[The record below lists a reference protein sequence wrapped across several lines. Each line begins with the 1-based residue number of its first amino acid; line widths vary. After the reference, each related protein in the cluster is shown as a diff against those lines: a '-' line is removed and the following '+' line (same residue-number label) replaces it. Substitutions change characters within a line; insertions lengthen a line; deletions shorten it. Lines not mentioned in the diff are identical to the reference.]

1 MAKHPNAINNYSLP
15 RGDDTYSKNHY
26 YVGNFWRRSIGYNY
40 RNELKTIHPDY
51 AWVKYVAYVVEA
63 DKKGLKAT
71 RAGYFRIKYNDP
83 KRGATNIN
91 TWNAIANAGY
101 IKWDASEKTYHPTR
115 YAFKLMETI
124 KTAFN
129 VEPCWNR

>member
-1 MAKHPNAINNYSLP
+1 MAKHPNSIENTLP

-101 IKWDASEKTYHPTR
+101 IQWDASEKTYHPTR
-115 YAFKLMETI
+115 YAFKLMEII

>member
-1 MAKHPNAINNYSLP
+1 MAKHPNSIKNPLSN
-15 RGDDTYSKNHY
+15 GDDTYSKNHY
-26 YVGNFWRRSIGYNY
+26 YVGNYWRRSIGYNY

-101 IKWDASEKTYHPTR
+101 IQWDASEKTYHPTR
-115 YAFKLMETI
+115 NAFKLMEII
-124 KTAFN
+124 KTTFG

>member
-1 MAKHPNAINNYSLP
+1 MAKHPNSIKNPLP
-15 RGDDTYSKNHY
+15 NGKETHSKSHY
-26 YVGNFWRRSIGYNY
+26 YVGNFWRRSFGYDY

-63 DKKGLKAT
+63 EKKGLKST
-71 RAGYFRIKYNDP
+71 RAGYFKLKYNDP

-101 IKWDASEKTYHPTR
+101 IQWDASEKTYHPTR
-115 YAFKLMETI
+115 YAFKLMEII

>member
-1 MAKHPNAINNYSLP
+1 MAKHPYSIKNPLP
-15 RGDDTYSKNHY
+15 NGKETHSKVHIKS
-26 YVGNFWRRSIGYNY
+26 WSKRRYGYDY

-63 DKKGLKAT
+63 EKKGVKAT
-71 RAGYFRIKYNDP
+71 RAGYFRVKYNNP
-83 KRGATNIN
+83 KCSATNIS
-91 TWNAIANAGY
+91 TWNALANAGY
-101 IKWDASEKTYHPTR
+101 IQWDASKKTYHPTEN
-115 YAFKLMETI
+115 AFKLMEII

>member
-1 MAKHPNAINNYSLP
+1 MAKHTNSIKNPLPN
-15 RGDDTYSKNHY
+15 GKETHSKVYIKDWN
-26 YVGNFWRRSIGYNY
+26 VWRTSYDY

-63 DKKGLKAT
+63 EKKGLKAT
-71 RAGYFRIKYNDP
+71 RAGYFKLKYNDP

-101 IKWDASEKTYHPTR
+101 IQWDASEKTYHPTR
-115 YAFKLMETI
+115 YAFKLMEII

>member
-1 MAKHPNAINNYSLP
+1 MAKHPNSIKNPLP
-15 RGDDTYSKNHY
+15 NGKETHSKNY
-26 YVGNFWRRSIGYNY
+26 YNGNFWRRSGGYDY

-63 DKKGLKAT
+63 EKKGLKAT
-71 RAGYFRIKYNDP
+71 RAGYFRIKYNNP
-83 KRGATNIN
+83 KCSATNFS

-101 IKWDASEKTYHPTR
+101 IQWDASKKTYHPTEN
-115 YAFKLMETI
+115 AFKLMEII

-129 VEPCWNR
+129 VEPRWNR

>member
-1 MAKHPNAINNYSLP
+1 MAKHTNSIKNPLPN
-15 RGDDTYSKNHY
+15 GKETHSKVYIKDWN
-26 YVGNFWRRSIGYNY
+26 VWRTGYDY

-63 DKKGLKAT
+63 EKKGVKAT
-71 RAGYFRIKYNDP
+71 RAGYFRVKYNNP
-83 KRGATNIN
+83 KFSATNIS
-91 TWNAIANAGY
+91 TWNALANAGY
-101 IKWDASEKTYHPTR
+101 IQWDASKKTYHPTEN
-115 YAFKLMETI
+115 AFKLMEII

>member
-1 MAKHPNAINNYSLP
+1 MAKHPNSIKNPLSN
-15 RGDDTYSKNHY
+15 GDDTYSKNHY
-26 YVGNFWRRSIGYNY
+26 YVGNYWRRSIGYNY

-63 DKKGLKAT
+63 DKRGEKAT

-101 IKWDASEKTYHPTR
+101 IQWDASEKTYRPTR
-115 YAFKLMETI
+115 NAFKLMEI
-124 KTAFN
+124 VKTTFG

>member
-1 MAKHPNAINNYSLP
+1 MAKHPNSIKNTLP
-15 RGDDTYSKNHY
+15 RGDDTFSKNHY

-51 AWVKYVAYVVEA
+51 AWVKYVAYVVYAE
-63 DKKGLKAT
+63 KKGLKAT

-101 IKWDASEKTYHPTR
+101 IQWDASEKTYHPTR
-115 YAFKLMETI
+115 YAFKLMEII

>member
-1 MAKHPNAINNYSLP
+1 MAKHPNSIKNPLP
-15 RGDDTYSKNHY
+15 NGKETHSKNY
-26 YVGNFWRRSIGYNY
+26 YYNGSFCRRSGGYDY

-63 DKKGLKAT
+63 EKKGVKAT
-71 RAGYFRIKYNDP
+71 RAGYFKLKYNGS
-83 KRGATNIN
+83 KRGATNIS

-101 IKWDASEKTYHPTR
+101 IQWDASKKTYHPTEN
-115 YAFKLMETI
+115 AFKLMEII

-129 VEPCWNR
+129 VEPRWNR

>member
-1 MAKHPNAINNYSLP
+1 MAKHPNSIKNPLP
-15 RGDDTYSKNHY
+15 NGKETHSKSHY
-26 YVGNFWRRSIGYNY
+26 YVGSFGYDY

-63 DKKGLKAT
+63 EKKGLKAT
-71 RAGYFRIKYNDP
+71 RAGYFKLKYNDP

-101 IKWDASEKTYHPTR
+101 IRWDASEKTYHPTR
-115 YAFKLMETI
+115 YAFKLMEII

>member
-1 MAKHPNAINNYSLP
+1 MAKHPNSIKNPLP
-15 RGDDTYSKNHY
+15 NGKETNSKVYIEGWN
-26 YVGNFWRRSIGYNY
+26 VWRAGYDY

-51 AWVKYVAYVVEA
+51 AWVKYVAYVVESE
-63 DKKGLKAT
+63 KKGLKAT

-101 IKWDASEKTYHPTR
+101 IQWDASKKTYHPTR
-115 YAFKLMETI
+115 NAFKLMEII

>member
-1 MAKHPNAINNYSLP
+1 MAKHPNAIKNTLP

-26 YVGNFWRRSIGYNY
+26 YVGNFWRRSICYDY

-101 IKWDASEKTYHPTR
+101 IQWDASEKTYHPTR
-115 YAFKLMETI
+115 YAFKLMEII

>member
-1 MAKHPNAINNYSLP
+1 MAKNPNSIKNPLSN
-15 RGDDTYSKNHY
+15 GEETYSKDHCSY
-26 YVGNFWRRSIGYNY
+26 YWRRSSGYNY
-40 RNELKTIHPDY
+40 RNELKTIHPNY

-63 DKKGLKAT
+63 EKKGLKST

-83 KRGATNIN
+83 KREATNIN

-101 IKWDASEKTYHPTR
+101 IQWDASKKTYHPTR
-115 YAFKLMETI
+115 YAFKLMEII

>member
-1 MAKHPNAINNYSLP
+1 MAKHPNSIKNPLP
-15 RGDDTYSKNHY
+15 NGKETHSKNY
-26 YVGNFWRRSIGYNY
+26 YYNGSFCRRSGGYDY

-71 RAGYFRIKYNDP
+71 RAGYFRVKYNNS
-83 KRGATNIN
+83 KCSATNIN

-101 IKWDASEKTYHPTR
+101 IQWDASEKTYHPTEN
-115 YAFKLMETI
+115 AFKLMEII

-129 VEPCWNR
+129 VEPRWNR

>member
-1 MAKHPNAINNYSLP
+1 MAKHPNSIKNPLP
-15 RGDDTYSKNHY
+15 NGKETYSKVYIEGWN
-26 YVGNFWRRSIGYNY
+26 VWRARYDY

-63 DKKGLKAT
+63 EKKGLKAT

-91 TWNAIANAGY
+91 IWNAIANAGY
-101 IKWDASEKTYHPTR
+101 IQWDASKKTYHPTR
-115 YAFKLMETI
+115 NAFKLMEII

>member
-1 MAKHPNAINNYSLP
+1 MAKHPNSIKNPLPNGKETHSKNYYYNGSCC
-15 RGDDTYSKNHY
+15 RRSGGDD
-26 YVGNFWRRSIGYNY
+26 Y

-51 AWVKYVAYVVEA
+51 NWVKYVAYVVYAE
-63 DKKGLKAT
+63 KKGLKAT

-83 KRGATNIN
+83 KRGATNIS

-101 IKWDASEKTYHPTR
+101 IQWDASEKTYHPTR
-115 YAFKLMETI
+115 NAFKLMEII

-129 VEPCWNR
+129 VEPRWNR